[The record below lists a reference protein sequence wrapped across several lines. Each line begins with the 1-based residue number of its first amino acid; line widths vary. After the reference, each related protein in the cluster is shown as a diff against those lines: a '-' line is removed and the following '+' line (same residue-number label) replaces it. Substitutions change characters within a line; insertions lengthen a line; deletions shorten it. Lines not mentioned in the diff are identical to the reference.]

1 MKKNAI
7 PSTVFFAYVFSITAA
22 WLLDALPTLTKPS
35 TPKIILA
42 SLVTVLTLTTFSL
55 LAISLLTPNFGP
67 AFLHRLDRLITSKQA
82 WKIWAVSILAF
93 ALSGYAFLSANALF
107 GAYSIYLTPIA
118 GWTWGVCGGSLLLM
132 FSRRADR
139 SILAAQKDT
148 LRPASLSLLIFLLL
162 WAAIALTR
170 IGLTADVAWWS
181 ETGTPILTT
190 QALLAWMIGCAA
202 LAVAEIFRSFKK
214 SPLSSR
220 ALDAILCLLIWLTT
234 FSLWQS
240 IPVRQDHFITQ
251 PVPPN
256 FEYYPYSDALL
267 YDLSAQQLLLG
278 EGVSRASATKP
289 LYAAFLALAH
299 AVAGQNYV
307 RTASFQTAA
316 LAFIPALLFLLT
328 KSLSNRP
335 AGLVAALLAI
345 MRERNSLLLTDT
357 IKVSSSKMLMSDMP
371 AMAAMLLLTLLIV
384 WWLQKPEKRPC
395 LPLVIGGALGIFSL
409 LRGQILFIAP
419 LVLLLGMFASWKQP
433 QVFKTALPLLV
444 LGLTLGLLPWL
455 AWKSWTSGQIGL
467 NEAMPR
473 PTNIAYKYTL
483 VDTACDPD
491 MTPQAC
497 NARARKLLTDF
508 ILSHPQQTA
517 SFISAHFLHNTI
529 ESVLYLPSSLSI
541 ETPEELVTRLPL
553 WDYRWRG
560 ELPFE
565 TLALLAINLTLI
577 AFGIGAAW
585 SRHKHVAL
593 LPFVLCLGYILTVS
607 IARTS
612 GYRFILPVDWV
623 SLVFYAIGLMKA
635 TDILAAMLVPSLA
648 RPTVINE
655 QADESPKRL
664 TWKNLLMASLS
675 LLVLGALLPM
685 AEMLIPQQYP
695 RLTSKD
701 EAIAL
706 YQNLTAQNP
715 SLRLFP
721 AETIATFL
729 EQEQSAVLYG
739 RALYPRYFRNTDKEE
754 QAGAA
759 RQPYLFF
766 YIAGPTTSAVILP
779 LNAKPAQFP
788 NASEAFILGCWES
801 GELRDVPKYL
811 EAKFIILPQEEQ
823 TFLSPSARQ
832 SFSCSK

>member
-22 WLLDALPTLTKPS
+22 WLLDTLPTLIKLS
-35 TPKIILA
+35 TSKIILA
-42 SLVTVLTLTTFSL
+42 SLVTVLTLATFSL

-67 AFLHRLDRLITSKQA
+67 AFLHRLDRLITPKQA
-82 WKIWAVSILAF
+82 WKIWSVGIFAF
-93 ALSGYAFLSANALF
+93 ALSGYVFLSSNALF
-107 GAYSIYLTPIA
+107 GAYSIYLTPMA
-118 GWTWGVCGGSLLLM
+118 AWVWGVCGGSLLLM
-132 FSRRADR
+132 FSRRADW

-181 ETGTPILTT
+181 ETGTPILMT
-190 QALLAWMIGCAA
+190 QALLAWIIGCAA
-202 LAVAEIFRSFKK
+202 LVVSRIFPPFKQ
-214 SPLSSR
+214 SPLPLK

-240 IPVRQDHFITQ
+240 IPVRQDHFITR

-299 AVAGQNYV
+299 AVAGQNYA
-307 RTASFQTAA
+307 RTASFQTAV
-316 LAFIPALLFLLT
+316 LAFIPALLYLLT

-335 AGLVAALLAI
+335 AGLVAALLAM

-357 IKVSSSKMLMSDMP
+357 IKVSSSKMFMSDMP

-419 LVLLLGMFASWKQP
+419 LVLLIGMFAFWKRLQM
-433 QVFKTALPLLV
+433 FKTTLPLLV

-467 NEAMPR
+467 NETMPR

-508 ILSHPQQTA
+508 ILTYPRQTA
-517 SFISAHFLHNTI
+517 SFISAHFVHNII
-529 ESVLYLPSSLSI
+529 ESVLYLPPGLCI

-553 WDYRWRG
+553 WDYRWHG

-577 AFGIGAAW
+577 ALGIGAAW
-585 SRHKHVAL
+585 SRHKHTVL
-593 LPFVLCLGYILTVS
+593 IPFVLYLGYILTVS

-623 SLVFYAIGLMKA
+623 SLVFYAIGLMQA
-635 TDILAAMLVPSLA
+635 THILAAMLIPSLA
-648 RPTVINE
+648 QPTVINR

-664 TWKNLLMASLS
+664 TWKSLLTASLF
-675 LLVLGALLPM
+675 LLVLGALLPL
-685 AEMLIPQQYP
+685 AEMLIPQQFP
-695 RLTSKD
+695 PLTSKD
-701 EAIAL
+701 EAITL
-706 YQNLTAQNP
+706 YQSLTAEKT
-715 SLRLFP
+715 SLRLLP
-721 AETIATFL
+721 PETIAAFL
-729 EQEQSAVLYG
+729 DQEQGVVLYG
-739 RALYPRYFRNTDKEE
+739 RALYPRYFRNADKEE
-754 QAGAA
+754 QTGAA
-759 RQPYLFF
+759 SQPYLLF

-788 NASEAFILGCWES
+788 NASKAFILGCWET
-801 GELRDVPKYL
+801 GELRDIPKYL
-811 EAKFIILPQEEQ
+811 EAKFVILPQEEQ

-832 SFSCSK
+832 IFSCSK